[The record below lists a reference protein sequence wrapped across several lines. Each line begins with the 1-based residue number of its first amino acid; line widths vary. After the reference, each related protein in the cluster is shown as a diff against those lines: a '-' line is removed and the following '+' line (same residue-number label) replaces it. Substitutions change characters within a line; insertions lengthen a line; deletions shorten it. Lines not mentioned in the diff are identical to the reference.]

1 MENLR
6 KCVDDSLLFDQSIED
21 HWWNVIEFIE
31 VCGNNG
37 IVLNRE
43 KFQFSLPSVDF
54 AGFRIT
60 PDAVEPSPKHLEAI
74 ASYPAPQNITDM
86 RSYFGLVNQVAHY
99 AQLRDMMAPFRK
111 FLSPKV
117 PCEWNDE
124 LEKTFQESKKQ
135 IVDAIREGVRIF
147 DPTRRTALRTDWS
160 KSGIGFLL
168 IQKQCACVSKS
179 PGCCENGWHII
190 LAGSR
195 HLTPTETNYAP
206 IEGEALAVVWA
217 LQQTHYFTMGCDDL
231 VVVVDHRPLVK
242 IFGDRSLDEISNPR
256 LMRLKQKT
264 LRWYFEME
272 YQPGKTNHFADATS
286 RRPSAY
292 ADYLEDPARGR
303 TEEII
308 VAALM
313 SDVDRFF
320 AVTTEMVKTET
331 AKDPTFDTLLEC
343 VRNDFLNQWI
353 KYLLS

>member
-1 MENLR
+1 MGLKRYIRAPQGYLSSGDGYCRRFDQITSHMENLR

-117 PCEWNDE
+117 PFEWNDE

-135 IVDAIREGVRIF
+135 IVDAIREGMRIF
-147 DPTRRTALRTDWS
+147 DPTHRTALRTD
-160 KSGIGFLL
+160 
-168 IQKQCACVSKS
+168 
-179 PGCCENGWHII
+179 
-190 LAGSR
+190 
-195 HLTPTETNYAP
+195 
-206 IEGEALAVVWA
+206 
-217 LQQTHYFTMGCDDL
+217 
-231 VVVVDHRPLVK
+231 
-242 IFGDRSLDEISNPR
+242 
-256 LMRLKQKT
+256 
-264 LRWYFEME
+264 
-272 YQPGKTNHFADATS
+272 
-286 RRPSAY
+286 
-292 ADYLEDPARGR
+292 
-303 TEEII
+303 
-308 VAALM
+308 
-313 SDVDRFF
+313 
-320 AVTTEMVKTET
+320 
-331 AKDPTFDTLLEC
+331 
-343 VRNDFLNQWI
+343 
-353 KYLLS
+353 